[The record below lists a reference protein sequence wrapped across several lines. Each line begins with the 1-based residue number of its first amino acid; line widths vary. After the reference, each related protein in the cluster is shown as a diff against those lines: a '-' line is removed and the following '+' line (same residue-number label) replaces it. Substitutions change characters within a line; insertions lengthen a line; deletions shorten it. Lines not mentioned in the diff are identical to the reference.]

1 MRRPLMKRNSIL
13 RFRYLSLLPLCLAV
27 SAQVISSNQP
37 APQGPVSYASANQL
51 NALLSQ
57 LEETSQAAQL
67 DLAKMRVEKW
77 KADSGTKRQAEGNS
91 ESIQRNLKSAL
102 PEIISELR
110 ASPESLTYTFKLYRN
125 LDALYDVFESVA
137 ESAGAFGSKDE
148 FQSLENDVS
157 TFEKTAAFGGRPHG
171 NAGGAKESE
180 VTRLRAAL
188 QSAQANTPAPPPK
201 KIVVDDAAP
210 AKKPAQEEVCHAGQ
224 PSQRPE
230 RPLPSPR
237 RSSSE
242 VGLVEFHCPAAK
254 LCIHQSTR
262 VRTRFQRLSIP
273 NILKHLQLQ
282 AWNSARRAGVYT
294 YKAACF
300 GWERGSLT
308 LGPQAERT
316 YNGG

>member
-1 MRRPLMKRNSIL
+1 MKRNSFL
-13 RFRYLSLLPLCLAV
+13 RFRYFSLLPLCLAV

-37 APQGPVSYASANQL
+37 AAQGPVSYASSNQL

-57 LEETSQAAQL
+57 LDDASQAAQL
-67 DLAKMRVEKW
+67 DLSKMRVEKW

-110 ASPESLTYTFKLYRN
+110 ASPESLTSTFKLYRN

-157 TFEKTAAFGGRPHG
+157 TFERLRRSVAERMETLA
-171 NAGGAKESE
+171 GAKESE

-210 AKKPAQEEVCHAGQ
+210 AKKPVKKKPATPATKAAPGTAVA
-224 PSQRPE
+224 PN
-230 RPLPSPR
+230 
-237 RSSSE
+237 
-242 VGLVEFHCPAAK
+242 PAAAPPK
-254 LCIHQSTR
+254 
-262 VRTRFQRLSIP
+262 
-273 NILKHLQLQ
+273 
-282 AWNSARRAGVYT
+282 
-294 YKAACF
+294 
-300 GWERGSLT
+300 
-308 LGPQAERT
+308 
-316 YNGG
+316 